1 LRIIEARFSRE
12 IRGRSTMEMLDIFG
26 FDGVGAGVCVAVIAF
41 ECICPAVWILSQAE
55 NWSAFA
61 DLTSG
66 VEVVWEGFMAFG
78 VCIRT

>member
-1 LRIIEARFSRE
+1 
-12 IRGRSTMEMLDIFG
+12 MEMLDIFG

-66 VEVVWEGFMAFG
+66 VEVV
-78 VCIRT
+78 